1 MAINPSGFHVV
12 SFPVVRINLC
22 FMQWHNAYMRC
33 GKKGLVTAVVLA
45 FTTAL
50 FAQIDTLELKA
61 FEVQASYLEK
71 DAKGIRIEKIEL
83 DTLFAQSIYGI
94 TGVLKTRTDLN
105 LRGYGPGSSFGLSI
119 RGANPS
125 QVQISINGIPFE
137 NPGLAQADLSLL
149 PIGTFN
155 RASVY
160 RGGAGAVQGNATIGG
175 AVLLDSEAEFK
186 NQVSQTFGFG
196 SFGDVNAVSEIQIS
210 SENYS
215 SKTQVNYAASQ
226 NDFERTNP
234 ISREPEALPN
244 AAFQSYG
251 VNHSSKWLRENSSW
265 EAFGWYQDTRRE
277 IPPNLSRPNST
288 AFQEDVN
295 ARIQIG
301 NDREMGSFKLST
313 KAALDYGSLRYV
325 DPSSDLDDSS
335 NFYTL
340 HVEAKVERMF
350 GRIRTSGGLIM
361 RHTRAI
367 TEGYDQ
373 RQERNSPALVLG
385 AVVPFN
391 REKTQLSISVRQEF
405 LNGNA
410 LPLIPI
416 AGIEHRLNDTWKLK
430 ANGGYSYRIPGL
442 NDLFWSPGGNP
453 DLLPESGW
461 FSELG
466 FDFEKENGTNK
477 VKITGAGFYRK
488 IDNWIQW
495 RPGPEFWSPLNL
507 RSVASYG
514 AEISATIRQSLAGVS
529 FIHSLSATYVE
540 SINRSSAF
548 EGDQSEGK
556 QLAYTPPFIANFN
569 ETILLLQNRLS
580 LTLIGRYSSL
590 TYTSSDNENFLDPY
604 FLFDVET
611 AYRINKKAL
620 HISLFLALNNVLDTE
635 YQLQRAYNMPSTN
648 FQTGI
653 KIGLNTK
660 KQ

>member
-1 MAINPSGFHVV
+1 M
-12 SFPVVRINLC
+12 
-22 FMQWHNAYMRC
+22 
-33 GKKGLVTAVVLA
+33 KGLVIAGCLA
-45 FTTAL
+45 FANLL
-50 FAQIDTLELKA
+50 FAQNDTLELKA

-71 DAKGIRIEKIEL
+71 DVKGIRIENIKL
-83 DTLFAQSIYGI
+83 DTLFAQAFSGI

-105 LRGYGPGSSFGLSI
+105 FRGYGPGSSYGLSI

-125 QVQISINGIPFE
+125 QVQVAINGIPFE

-149 PIGTFN
+149 PIGAFN

-175 AVLLDSEAEFK
+175 AILLNSEPQFK
-186 NQVSQTFGFG
+186 NQVSQTIGIG
-196 SFGDVNAVSEIQIS
+196 SFGQKNAITEVWIS
-210 SENYS
+210 SQNYS
-215 SKTQVNYAASQ
+215 SQTQFNYTVAD
-226 NDFERTNP
+226 NDFERLSPKT
-234 ISREPEALPN
+234 REPESLPN
-244 AAFQSYG
+244 ALFESVG
-251 VNHSSKWLRENSSW
+251 LNHTSKWVGEKSIWR
-265 EAFGWYQDTRRE
+265 AFGWYQDTKRE
-277 IPPNLSRPNST
+277 IPPNLSRPNSS
-288 AFQEDVN
+288 AFQEDIN
-295 ARIQIG
+295 ARLQIG
-301 NDREMGSFKLST
+301 NERSLGKYALST
-313 KAALDYGSLRYV
+313 KAALDFGSLRYV

-335 NFYTL
+335 NFYTF
-340 HVEAKVERMF
+340 HIEAKAERNF
-350 GRIRTSGGLIM
+350 GKIQTSGSVVM
-361 RHTRAI
+361 RHTEAI
-367 TEGYDQ
+367 TEGYNQ
-373 RQERNSPALVLG
+373 RQERNSPAFILG
-385 AVVPFN
+385 AVLPFN
-391 REKTQLSISVRQEF
+391 REKTQLSLSVRQEY

-477 VKITGAGFYRK
+477 VNITGAGFYRK

-540 SINRSSAF
+540 SINRSAAF
-548 EGDQSEGK
+548 EGDQSKGK
-556 QLAYTPPFIANFN
+556 QLIYTPPFIANFN
-569 ETILLLQNRLS
+569 ETLLFLKNRLS

-590 TYTSSDNENFLDPY
+590 SYTSTDNQNFLDPY
-604 FLFDVET
+604 FLFNFET
-611 AYRINKKAL
+611 AFRMSRESIDANF
-620 HISLFLALNNVLDTE
+620 FLALNNVLNAE
-635 YQLQRAYNMPSTN
+635 YQIQRAYSMPGIN

-653 KIGLNTK
+653 KISLNK
-660 KQ
+660 KNQ

>member
-1 MAINPSGFHVV
+1 
-12 SFPVVRINLC
+12 
-22 FMQWHNAYMRC
+22 MRC
-33 GKKGLVTAVVLA
+33 GKKGLVTAALLA

-61 FEVQASYLEK
+61 FEVRTSYLEK
-71 DAKGIRIEKIEL
+71 DVKGIRIEKIEL

-119 RGANPS
+119 RGASPS

-155 RASVY
+155 RMAIY
-160 RGGAGAVQGNATIGG
+160 RGSAGAVQGNATIGG
-175 AVLLDSEAEFK
+175 AVLLNSDPQFK

-196 SFGDVNAVSEIQIS
+196 SFGDVNAITDIQIS
-210 SENYS
+210 SESYS
-215 SKTQVNYAASQ
+215 SITQVNYSKSQ
-226 NDFERTNP
+226 NNFERTNP
-234 ISREPEALPN
+234 ITRDSEPLPN
-244 AAFQSYG
+244 AFFQSYG
-251 VNHSSKWLRENSSW
+251 INHSSKWVSRESSW
-265 EAFGWYQDTRRE
+265 EAFGWYQDTHRE
-277 IPPNLSRPNST
+277 VPPNLSKPNSD

-295 ARIQIG
+295 ARIQLG
-301 NDREMGSFKLST
+301 NDRVLGDFKLST
-313 KAALDYGSLRYV
+313 KAAFDYGSLRYV
-325 DPSSDLDDSS
+325 DPSSGLDDSS
-335 NFYTL
+335 NFYTF
-340 HVEAKVERMF
+340 HVEAKAERTI
-350 GRIRTSGGLIM
+350 GRIKTSGSLIM
-361 RHTRAI
+361 RHTRAL

-385 AVVPFN
+385 AVIPFN
-391 REKTQLSISVRQEF
+391 QEKTQVSLSLRQEF
-405 LNGNA
+405 LNGTA
-410 LPLIPI
+410 LPLIPV
-416 AGIEHRLNDTWKLK
+416 AGIKHRLNDSWKLK

-453 DLLPESGW
+453 DLKPESGW
-461 FSELG
+461 FSEVG
-466 FDFEKENGTNK
+466 FDFEKKFGQTKAE
-477 VKITGAGFYRK
+477 ITGAGFYRK

-495 RPGPEFWSPLNL
+495 RPGPEFWSPFNL

-514 AEISATIRQSLAGVS
+514 AEISTTIQQSLAGVS
-529 FIHSLSATYVE
+529 LIHSLSATYAE
-540 SINRSSAF
+540 SINRSAAF

-556 QLAYTPPFIANFN
+556 QLIYTPPFIANFN
-569 ETILLLQNRLS
+569 ESILLLKNRLS

-611 AYRINKKAL
+611 AYRISRKSL
-620 HISLFLALNNVLDTE
+620 HMSLFIAVNNLLDTE
-635 YQLQRAYNMPSTN
+635 YQIQRAFNMPGIN

-653 KIGLNTK
+653 IISLKTK
-660 KQ
+660 NQ

>member
-1 MAINPSGFHVV
+1 MH
-12 SFPVVRINLC
+12 
-22 FMQWHNAYMRC
+22 WHNNYIRC
-33 GKKGLVTAVVLA
+33 GKKGLVTAVFLA

-50 FAQIDTLELKA
+50 YAQIDTLELNA
-61 FEVQASYLEK
+61 LEVHESYLEK
-71 DAKGIRIEKIEL
+71 DVKGISIEKIEL
-83 DTLFAQSIYGI
+83 DTLFAQSVYGI
-94 TGVLKTRTDLN
+94 TDVLRTRTDLN

-125 QVQISINGIPFE
+125 QVQISINGVPFE

-149 PIGTFN
+149 PIATFN
-155 RASVY
+155 RASIY

-175 AVLLDSEAEFK
+175 AVLLDSDAEFK
-186 NQVSQTFGFG
+186 NQVSQTIGYG
-196 SFGDVNAVSEIQIS
+196 SFGSVNAVTDVQAASG
-210 SENYS
+210 NYS
-215 SKTQVNYAASQ
+215 SKTQLNYASSQ
-226 NDFERTNP
+226 NNFERTNP

-244 AAFQSYG
+244 ASFESYG
-251 VNHSSKWLRENSSW
+251 VNHSSKWVNKNSSW

-277 IPPNLSRPNST
+277 IPPNLSRPNSN

-301 NDREMGSFKLST
+301 NDRKIGTYKLST

-340 HVEAKVERMF
+340 HVEAKAERTI
-350 GRIRTSGGLIM
+350 GRIKTSGGVIM
-361 RHTRAI
+361 RHTRAL

-385 AVVPFN
+385 AVIPFN
-391 REKTQLSISVRQEF
+391 QQKTQLSLSVRQEF

-410 LPLIPI
+410 LPLIPV
-416 AGIEHRLNDTWKLK
+416 AGIDHRLSDSWKIK

-461 FSELG
+461 FSEVG
-466 FDFEKENGTNK
+466 FDFEKNIGQNK
-477 VKITGAGFYRK
+477 LELNGAGFYRK

-507 RSVASYG
+507 RTVASYG
-514 AEISATIRQSLAGVS
+514 AEFSASFQQSVAGAT
-529 FIHSLSATYVE
+529 FIHILSATYVE
-540 SINRSSAF
+540 SINRSAAF

-556 QLAYTPPFIANFN
+556 QLIYTPPFIANFN
-569 ETILLLQNRLS
+569 ETILLLENRLS

-590 TYTSSDNENFLDPY
+590 AYTSSDNENFLDPY
-604 FLFDVET
+604 FLFDAEA
-611 AYRINKKAL
+611 AYRVRRKSLQIN
-620 HISLFLALNNVLDTE
+620 LFLAVNNLLDTD
-635 YQLQRAYNMPSTN
+635 YQLQRAHSMPGTN

-653 KIGLNTK
+653 KISLNTK
-660 KQ
+660 NQ

>member
-1 MAINPSGFHVV
+1 
-12 SFPVVRINLC
+12 
-22 FMQWHNAYMRC
+22 MRC
-33 GKKGLVTAVVLA
+33 GKKGLVMAAFLA

-61 FEVQASYLEK
+61 FEVQTSYLER
-71 DAKGIRIEKIEL
+71 DVKGINIGKIEL

-149 PIGTFN
+149 PIGSFN
-155 RASVY
+155 SASIY
-160 RGGAGAVQGNATIGG
+160 RGSAGAVQGNATIGG
-175 AVLLDSEAEFK
+175 AILLDSDPEFK
-186 NQVSQTFGFG
+186 NQVSQTFGYG
-196 SFGDVNAVSEIQIS
+196 SFGHMNAVTNVQIS

-215 SKTQVNYAASQ
+215 SKTQVNCATAQ
-226 NDFERTNP
+226 NNFERTNP
-234 ISREPEALPN
+234 ISRESEALPN
-244 AAFQSYG
+244 ACFQSYG
-251 VNHSSKWLRENSSW
+251 VNHSSKWVRKKSLW

-301 NDREMGSFKLST
+301 NDREMGRFKLST

-325 DPSSDLDDSS
+325 DPSSELDDSS

-340 HVEAKVERMF
+340 HVEAKAERIF
-350 GRIRTSGGLIM
+350 GRIKTSGGLVM

-385 AVVPFN
+385 AVLPLYQN
-391 REKTQLSISVRQEF
+391 KTQLSISLRQEF
-405 LNGNA
+405 LNGTA
-410 LPLIPI
+410 LPLIPV
-416 AGIEHRLNDTWKLK
+416 AGIEHQLSNSWKLK

-466 FDFEKENGTNK
+466 FDFETENGTNK
-477 VKITGAGFYRK
+477 VKITGAGFYRN

-514 AEISATIRQSLAGVS
+514 AELSATIRQSLPGVS
-529 FIHSLSATYVE
+529 LIHSLSATYVE
-540 SINRSSAF
+540 SINRSAAF

-556 QLAYTPPFIANFN
+556 QLIYTPPFIANFN
-569 ETILLLQNRLS
+569 ETILFLENRLS

-635 YQLQRAYNMPSTN
+635 YQIQRAYNMPGIN
-648 FQTGI
+648 FQTGL
-653 KIGLNTK
+653 KLSLNTIN
-660 KQ
+660 Q